1 MQGVGNDGFTVSD
14 VWTPPNRIAG
24 NGSNGGQSAPS
35 SLSLADSS
43 VHPKGVVESGESDGD
58 NKTDTCGNETDSTAS
73 TKRSRNEGNV
83 DASEMADEV
92 AAKTTHPRYPK
103 LNSIG
108 SDEMEKID
116 HDGNRIST
124 ARPIIKKL
132 RGGEGKMAPWD
143 CEMLEEI
150 IMACTNLE
158 DEEELMYNVSN
169 NISFTLSNRNVIA
182 MACQVM
188 NVEDSDN
195 VEMTLVQEEVDAHS
209 VGAEKTA
216 IFFCIM
222 RDEHYHDTLMTVYF
236 GTSGMIHCE
245 PTIAYQAY
253 ARRLKDRKKPPNQET
268 AFGVRLGEMHF
279 REEMKEGKFQS
290 VETEGPMY
298 GEVGYNVKKHSNIAA
313 PARRQL
319 EMVMDE
325 MNRRIER
332 NRLRQEELEEQAEE
346 NEGVRDPHVPS
357 L

>member
-1 MQGVGNDGFTVSD
+1 MQGVGNDGFTISD
-14 VWTPPNRIAG
+14 VWTPPNRAT
-24 NGSNGGQSAPS
+24 SNDSKESQSTPS
-35 SLSLADSS
+35 SLSSADSA
-43 VHPKGVVESGESDGD
+43 HPQGVVGSGESDGD

-73 TKRSRNEGNV
+73 TKRSRNEENV

-92 AAKTTHPRYPK
+92 AVKTTHPRYPK

-108 SDEMEKID
+108 SQELEKIE
-116 HDGNRIST
+116 HDRNRISM

-132 RGGEGKMAPWD
+132 SGREGEMAPWD
-143 CEMLEEI
+143 CEMLEEM

-158 DEEELMYNVSN
+158 NEEELMYNVSN

-222 RDEHYHDTLMTVYF
+222 RDEDYHDTLMTVYF
-236 GTSGMIHCE
+236 GSSGMIHCE

-253 ARRLKDRKKPPNQET
+253 SKQLKDRKDPPNQET

-279 REEMKEGKFQS
+279 REEMKEGKFHS
-290 VETEGPMY
+290 VKTEGPRY
-298 GEVGYNVKKHSNIAA
+298 GEQGYIGKKQSNIAA
-313 PARRQL
+313 SARGQL
-319 EMVMDE
+319 EMVMYE
-325 MNRRIER
+325 MNRRIAQ
-332 NRLRQEELEEQAEE
+332 NRLRQEESKEPAEE
-346 NEGVRDPHVPS
+346 DEGVRDPHVPS